1 MSWRSEDDCPTNRS
15 SLISF
20 HVGLHVKGDEQIW
33 ATICA
38 NVCHRILCVF
48 MHVPWTPVNVDG
60 NMAILPNSFGLTLP
74 SLTIASRKWMYCSER
89 NSV

>member
-20 HVGLHVKGDEQIW
+20 HVGLHVKVTNKYGRPYARTYVI
-33 ATICA
+33 ASCA
-38 NVCHRILCVF
+38 YSSMCRGL
-48 MHVPWTPVNVDG
+48 PVNVDG

-74 SLTIASRKWMYCSER
+74 SLKIVSRKWMYCSER